1 MSKSF
6 KIAVLPGDG
15 IGPEVCAE
23 AVKVLQTVGELF
35 HHEFAFEH
43 ALCGGAAYDAFHTH
57 LPQATIDTVA
67 NSDAVLFGSVGGPP
81 DAQEDPKVCRCDAP
95 PHSTVVPL
103 RTHAHTHYVYVLL
116 IVTVEGRG
124 EELLAGPA
132 QELPTG
138 GKHPPGEDLLD
149 AAGPVAAQAEH
160 HRERR

>member
-23 AVKVLQTVGELF
+23 AIKVLQTVGELF

-95 PHSTVVPL
+95 SFDCCAPTNACSYSLCVCASHCNSG
-103 RTHAHTHYVYVLL
+103 RT
-116 IVTVEGRG
+116 
-124 EELLAGPA
+124 
-132 QELPTG
+132 
-138 GKHPPGEDLLD
+138 
-149 AAGPVAAQAEH
+149 
-160 HRERR
+160 RRRTACWACARTSSWR